1 MKKLSLFLLIPLFA
15 MMLFSCQNECVKEEA
30 ENNDAMLYATLYV
43 QKAAEYRA
51 LCKQAY
57 QIGQLRLDQKVSA
70 YTGDKKLAVVVDI
83 DETVLDNSPH
93 AARSIIENTDYPMY
107 WDEWC
112 YKAEALAIPGSV
124 EFLNYAASKGVE
136 TFYISN
142 RKDHLTEASMK
153 NLQLRG
159 FPFADEEHIM
169 LRTDSRDKE
178 IRRNKVRE
186 NYNILLYFGDNL
198 GDFLSDFDDQDNK
211 TRNDLVEKLAAD
223 FGDQYIVL
231 PNPTYGSWM
240 TAMTLGAPEGAKAD
254 SIYRTMLINF

>member
-1 MKKLSLFLLIPLFA
+1 
-15 MMLFSCQNECVKEEA
+15 MMIFSCQNECTKEEA

-51 LCKQAY
+51 LCIQAY
-57 QIGQLRLDQKVSA
+57 QIGQLRLDEKVSA
-70 YTGDKKLAVVVDI
+70 YTGDKKLAIVVDI

-93 AARSIIENTDYPMY
+93 AARSILENTDYPMY

-112 YKAEALAIPGSV
+112 NKAEALAIPGSV
-124 EFLNYAASKGVE
+124 AFLNYAASQGVE

-142 RKDHLTEASMK
+142 RKAHLTDVSLK

-178 IRRNKVRE
+178 IRRNQVRE
-186 NYNILLYFGDNL
+186 NYDILLYFGDNL
-198 GDFLSDFDDQDNK
+198 GDFLTAFDDQDTK
-211 TRNDLVEKLAAD
+211 SRNDLVDQLSTD
-223 FGDQYIVL
+223 FGDQFIVL
-231 PNPTYGSWM
+231 PNPSYGAWM
-240 TAMTLGAPEGAKAD
+240 SAMTKGAPKTAKAD
-254 SIYRTMLINF
+254 SIYRTKLINF